1 MKTETMEKTLVTYY
15 EDRVVSLQRVKRPG
29 EWQGKHQ
36 KTRFGIQYGT
46 GGEVTDGNYQLDGSF
61 EWFQP
66 PMDSRTGLIA
76 NPLDNVKRVKTRE
89 FPDEEITEQE
99 WFERQLGLNKGFLD
113 PNRQLQL
120 PNGQMVPYSY
130 YLKEGVIKVDKT
142 GIILD
147 LKIPQDLLKYKVLLS
162 CRKQIASSLEE
173 AKSRPTFKYAIVDS
187 KKQQQAEMNELKIKM
202 DAIKSFNK
210 IENSLNDMLDFLA
223 IYENN
228 VTESDNIEF
237 VKSKCFQ
244 ISQSNPKEFI
254 RIVNDGNKSYTIT
267 LLKAHKK
274 GIIRRERDLTYVLPN
289 GQNIGPQS
297 QAISWLQNPENFDQ
311 LEIIKSKIK

>member
-1 MKTETMEKTLVTYY
+1 MFGKEIEFSAH
-15 EDRVVSLQRVKRPG
+15 EDYFALKEDYPTPIKLNIP
-29 EWQGKHQ
+29 EWYKNLEHV
-36 KTRFGIQYGT
+36 F
-46 GGEVTDGNYQLDGSF
+46 
-61 EWFQP
+61 
-66 PMDSRTGLIA
+66 
-76 NPLDNVKRVKTRE
+76 
-89 FPDEEITEQE
+89 
-99 WFERQLGLNKGFLD
+99 LNQTIKGCMPFLD
-113 PNRQLQL
+113 TLTS
-120 PNGQMVPYSY
+120 G
-130 YLKEGVIKVDKT
+130 YLF
-142 GIILD
+142 
-147 LKIPQDLLKYKVLLS
+147 KIPQDLLKYKVLLS

-202 DAIKSFNK
+202 DAVKAFNK

-297 QAISWLQNPENFDQ
+297 QAISWLQTPENFDQ